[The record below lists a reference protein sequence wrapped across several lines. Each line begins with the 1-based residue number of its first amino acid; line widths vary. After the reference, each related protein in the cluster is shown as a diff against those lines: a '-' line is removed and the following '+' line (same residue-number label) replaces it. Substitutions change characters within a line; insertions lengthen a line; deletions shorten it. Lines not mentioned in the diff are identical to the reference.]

1 MGLKKIAVLCS
12 GGGTN
17 FQALID
23 AYQAGKFENATIDLL
38 IASRPGI
45 VALERAKASNI
56 PSVIINRKDYA
67 TAGGYDEAICAQL
80 ESYQIGLV
88 VMAGFLQVIGAK
100 TLKTYEDRIINI
112 HPSLIPSFC
121 GSGFYGLRVHKAA
134 LEYGVKVSG
143 ATVHIVN
150 HIVDGGR
157 ILLQKAVEVLPD
169 DTPESLQR
177 RVMEEAEWDILPKAV
192 AMFCKQGGFI

>member
-1 MGLKKIAVLCS
+1 MGLTKIAVLCS

-17 FQALID
+17 FQALLD
-23 AYQAGKFENATIDLL
+23 AAEKFENGTIDLL

-45 VALERAKASNI
+45 MALERAKARGI
-56 PSVIINRKDYA
+56 PSVVVSRKDYA
-67 TAGGYDEAICAQL
+67 TAEEYDEAICAQL
-80 ESYQIGLV
+80 DSYNISLV
-88 VMAGFLQVIGAK
+88 VMAGFLQIIGAK
-100 TLKTYEDRIINI
+100 TLKAYEDRIINI

-121 GSGFYGLRVHKAA
+121 GSGFYGLHVHKAA

-150 HIVDGGR
+150 NIVDGGR
-157 ILLQKAVEVLPD
+157 ILLQKAVEVLPN
-169 DTPESLQR
+169 DTPESLQL

-192 AMFCKQGGFI
+192 AMFCKEGSFK